1 MEERKSRRSLKVVA
15 LALALGLAMV
25 WGMVVGGG
33 LVYAW
38 THFFEGGRDR
48 AGAKVITLD
57 LPAETLQRRALELGA
72 LVVEVVPG
80 TPAEQ
85 AGLQAGD
92 RIVAVDGTRIGLDR
106 ALAEV
111 LAEYEPGERVVLL
124 VGRAGA
130 DPWEVRVRLAEH
142 PEIRGRAYLGVR
154 YAPTSGWMPDLPT
167 VPFGELEDGLRFD
180 RPKGEFRFYWIPGRE
195 ESY

>member
-106 ALAEV
+106 DLAEV
-111 LAEYEPGERVVLL
+111 
-124 VGRAGA
+124 
-130 DPWEVRVRLAEH
+130 LAEH